1 MEKEAPGGDMGR
13 MQIIKEGLLDE
24 VSLFG
29 SRKERRVS
37 QMKMVDSVTKQEL
50 HGPGSSEAR
59 D

>member
-1 MEKEAPGGDMGR
+1 MGR